1 MRDVKIMLQED
12 PLIKRLKE
20 LTAISNPTEEQALEL
35 LKIKQELELT
45 DEREQE
51 EPLPVIQ
58 QHRKKQL
65 QNREKEEQLKIL
77 EEERRELELKVKL
90 RRERERIQKAKEA
103 LYGKKGQVYCDD
115 CRKWVWPDHFK
126 D

>member
-1 MRDVKIMLQED
+1 MIQED
-12 PLIKRLKE
+12 PTIKRLKE
-20 LTAISNPTEEQALEL
+20 LTMISNPTEDEKLEL

-51 EPLPVIQ
+51 ESIPAIQ

-65 QNREKEEQLKIL
+65 ENKEKEEQLKIL
-77 EEERRELELKVKL
+77 EEERRELELKVKI
-90 RRERERIQKAKEA
+90 RRERERIQKAKDK

-115 CRKWVWPDHFK
+115 CNKWVWPEHFQ
-126 D
+126 